1 MSITIDRGAGWWAKC
16 FPVARLEAHTSV
28 CKRTCI
34 GLHCSTEIPTVPFSR
49 CRVHFARFSNA
60 RKWKGDRS
68 RDFFAI
74 SDHCSVENPLKM
86 TSEKTDVIY
95 PTSKKT
101 KFEQLRADHEL
112 FLQAFESKFCRR
124 CYVFRADLLK
134 STFSVRRFNQRFFRF
149 QNQLK
154 STDFFALEMLS
165 RWVEFFVLWKCPG
178 VRSYSSLLCIRLI
191 ETWKLPHA

>member
-1 MSITIDRGAGWWAKC
+1 MGPMLSSGSAWGARKRSPRG
-16 FPVARLEAHTSV
+16 R
-28 CKRTCI
+28 
-34 GLHCSTEIPTVPFSR
+34 HCGTKIPTVPFSR

-68 RDFFAI
+68 REFFAI

-86 TSEKTDVIY
+86 TSEKTEVIY

-112 FLQAFESKFCRR
+112 FLQAFESKFCLR
-124 CYVFRADLLK
+124 CHVFRAVK
-134 STFSVRRFNQRFFRF
+134 CTFSVRRLNQRFFRF
-149 QNQLK
+149 QSQLK

-165 RWVEFFVLWKCPG
+165 RWVEFFVF
-178 VRSYSSLLCIRLI
+178 
-191 ETWKLPHA
+191 